1 MAMAYKNMD
10 QETKAMREMKDKLHT
25 GELYLPGDESIMRNR
40 WHIKDDTHIYIGDD
54 MQPIYHR
61 L

>member
-1 MAMAYKNMD
+1 
-10 QETKAMREMKDKLHT
+10 MREMKDKLHT